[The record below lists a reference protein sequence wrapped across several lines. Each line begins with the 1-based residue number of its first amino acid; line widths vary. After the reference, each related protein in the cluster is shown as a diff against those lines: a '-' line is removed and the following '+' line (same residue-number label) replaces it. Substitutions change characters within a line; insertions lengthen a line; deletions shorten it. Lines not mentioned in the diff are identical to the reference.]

1 MPPPLQITPKVT
13 VEADGVV
20 LVGTMQEIDHPPQ
33 KRVPGATDLA
43 GMIEVAYY

>member
-1 MPPPLQITPKVT
+1 MPPPLQIGPKVT
-13 VEADGVV
+13 VEADV